1 MGNCASASAEDI
13 EDSVELRVKKLLTP
27 GGKRGKRKS
36 SADSLNHARRLLQTK
51 EGERSWKSSWKR
63 LNLIGSNC
71 ERLIFSVEC
80 GQSLRNTLKNRYTKR
95 AALRLETGSNCR
107 LRNPRPTC
115 QISTRILRKISNE
128 ADSDEGGGCE
138 DPLLR
143 LTRAPS
149 DYVNAK
155 PSSSVQSPVH
165 RLPRTT
171 LQETLGQHWQMIWES
186 GVRLVAHGNGLPER
200 LRAKYWP
207 DETGTSVCY
216 GQYTVAMETEETL
229 DDGNLI
235 RRELTVS
242 VTGDSS
248 ETRRLRHLQYLGL
261 PLSADWSG
269 LDPAGFSAALPLSG
283 VGRTGVLLCLLSFS
297 IDGVRAS
304 QQVDVP
310 AAVVGLRLSR
320 PGMVHSRSQLAFV
333 YKCLLHNLVK
343 ENLIS
348 GTAGDRNGQKSAG
361 SLQLDVNEAEA
372 PSAVESPIGLFR
384 CPLDVGLRA
393 GSSSRCCCC
402 RPGSPD
408 STPTT
413 LAESLQFAMTT
424 IA

>member
-36 SADSLNHARRLLQTK
+36 RTSIQLSGFADHARRLLQTK
-51 EGERSWKSSWKR
+51 EGEEELEKQLER

-80 GQSLRNTLKNRYTKR
+80 GQSLRNTLKNRYTNV
-95 AALRLETGSNCR
+95 LPYDSNR
-107 LRNPRPTC
+107 VKLSLPKPSADMPDFDEDSEEN
-115 QISTRILRKISNE
+115 LDE

-149 DYVNAK
+149 DYVNA
-155 PSSSVQSPVH
+155 SPLRVSN
-165 RLPRTT
+165 RRYIACQGP

-186 GVRLVAHGNGLPER
+186 GVRLVAMVTDCVEQGR
-200 LRAKYWP
+200 SACAKYWP

-269 LDPAGFSAALPLSG
+269 LDPAGFCRFAAEVGATARPDWPTVVHCDSG

-361 SLQLDVNEAEA
+361 SLQLDVNEAEDFGEA
-372 PSAVESPIGLFR
+372 DSPAVNG
-384 CPLDVGLRA
+384 D
-393 GSSSRCCCC
+393 
-402 RPGSPD
+402 
-408 STPTT
+408 
-413 LAESLQFAMTT
+413 
-424 IA
+424 